1 MSELNNLWLHLDL
14 PRFVLLFASVF
25 VLGFF
30 FAKVEIQIEGSAG
43 WATSLPTWRIEQH
56 ILLTL
61 FWGGRA
67 MTGYHAWAFT
77 FVALMFHL
85 PLAMMGQWSWLLE
98 GRVLASVMLFWVIED
113 LLWFVLN
120 PDFGLRRFNPE
131 HAPWHKN
138 WIMGA
143 PVEYWVAGAGGF
155 ALMAYSYCSLA

>member
-1 MSELNNLWLHLDL
+1 MQDL
-14 PRFVLLFASVF
+14 TGLLQHIDVPRFLLLLSSVF

-30 FAKVEIQIEGSAG
+30 FAKVEIQVEGSAG

-67 MTGYHAWAFT
+67 MTGYHAWVFT
-77 FVALMFHL
+77 FIALMFHL

-98 GRVLASVMLFWVIED
+98 GRVMACLMLFWVIED

-120 PDFGLRRFNPE
+120 PDFGLARFNPSS
-131 HAPWHKN
+131 APWHKN
-138 WIMGA
+138 WIFGA
-143 PVEYWVAGAGGF
+143 PIEYWVASVFGLG
-155 ALMAYSYCSLA
+155 LMGYSYL